1 MENILKNLNDRS
13 KSRVKS
19 FMKPVLQLVKDGKIN
34 EARLKFTAR
43 IERPAQVLGGP
54 LSNAEQKAMNSM
66 FNRATK
72 GPTSAEKRAAVH
84 RKANAFSRASRAKA
98 KLTGRGGG
106 GSMKMP
112 QEYSKTALSKKTL
125 MNKGGVV
132 KAMKNGGAVM
142 NGRGPK
148 FKGQS

>member
-1 MENILKNLNDRS
+1 MEDILKNLSSRS
-13 KSRVKS
+13 KARVQS
-19 FMKPVLQLVKDGKIN
+19 FFKPIQREINAGNLQA
-34 EARLKFTAR
+34 ARQKFTAR

-54 LSNAEQKAMNSM
+54 ISNAEQKALNSM
-66 FNRATK
+66 YNRATK
-72 GPTSAEKRAAVH
+72 EPTSAEKRAAVQK
-84 RKANAFSRASRAKA
+84 KAQAARLS
-98 KLTGRGGG
+98 GRGGG